1 MPTDTAGSGF
11 DIKERVD
18 ESSPASFSRLW
29 VAKLWLIALSDR
41 EPPSTTPPAL
51 SEKISLSCCK
61 QPRNGVRTPMAVGEA
76 LPQKGPKP
84 TRNNGVIK
92 VRETLS

>member
-41 EPPSTTPPAL
+41 EPPSTTSPAL
-51 SEKISLSCCK
+51 SEKISFPVAIS
-61 QPRNGVRTPMAVGEA
+61 Q
-76 LPQKGPKP
+76 
-84 TRNNGVIK
+84 
-92 VRETLS
+92 ETG